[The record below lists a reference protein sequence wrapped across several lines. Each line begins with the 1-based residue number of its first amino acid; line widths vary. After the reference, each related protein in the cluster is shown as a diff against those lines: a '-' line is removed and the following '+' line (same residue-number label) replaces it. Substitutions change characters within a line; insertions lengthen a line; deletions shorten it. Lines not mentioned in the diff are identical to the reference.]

1 MPDRLSALDASFL
14 QLERPY
20 EHMHIGAVATFE
32 GPPPSYTELLRQ
44 ISGRLDLV
52 PRYRRRLARAPL
64 DALRPVWV
72 DDPGF
77 SVGHHVRRTALP
89 SPGGRGELLALV
101 GRTFSAQLDRNRPLW
116 ELWFVEGLADG
127 GFVLIFKSHH
137 ALIDGLAGVSL
148 ASAVLDAEPGERP
161 SVDGPPPQ
169 PSPAASAGPRELL
182 SLGLADA
189 ARTGVGL
196 ARLALAAAR
205 QPAATV
211 ARAQGAAGALGE
223 LARELAHPAPRT
235 PLGVPIGPDRRLA
248 TVSCRLDSVRRP
260 DATVNDVLLS
270 AVAGALR
277 RLLVAREVPVEG
289 LVLRALVPVA
299 RRAQTRGPVALGN
312 EVTAVRAPLPVGIA
326 DPLERLESVRSSMSE
341 VKASGQARGAGALI
355 AFGELL
361 PVPLLAWA
369 AGLPVATRLFNL
381 LVTNVPG
388 APSALHLLGREMREA
403 YPIALLPRGQAL
415 AIAALSYNGA
425 LGVGLLADPQALPEL
440 DALAGWLEQEIA
452 ALAL

>member
-14 QLERPY
+14 QLERAH
-20 EHMHIGAVATFE
+20 EHMHIGALATFD
-32 GPPPSYTELLRQ
+32 GPPPGYAELLEHLG
-44 ISGRLDLV
+44 GRLDLV

-72 DDPGF
+72 DDPAF

-89 SPGGRGELLALV
+89 SPGGREELLGLV

-116 ELWFVEGLADG
+116 ELWLVEGLADG
-127 GFVLIFKSHH
+127 GFALIFKSHH

-148 ASAVLDAEPGERP
+148 ASAVLDAEPGGRP
-161 SVDGPPPQ
+161 SVERPAPE
-169 PSPAASAGPRELL
+169 PSIAPGPRELL
-182 SLGLADA
+182 ALGLADA
-189 ARTGVGL
+189 ARAGIGL
-196 ARLALAAAR
+196 GAAALAAAR
-205 QPAATV
+205 RPAATV

-248 TVSCRLDSVRRP
+248 TASCRLDAVRRP

-277 RLLVAREVPVEG
+277 RLLLAREVAVENG

-299 RRAQTRGPVALGN
+299 RRAQSSGAVALGN

-326 DPLERLESVRSSMSE
+326 DPLARLEAVRGSMSE

-355 AFGELL
+355 AIGELL

-388 APSALHLLGREMREA
+388 PASALHLLGREMREA
-403 YPIALLPRGQAL
+403 YPVALLPRGQAL
-415 AIAALSYNGA
+415 AIAILSYNGA
-425 LGVGLLADPQALPEL
+425 LGVGLLADPEALPEL
-440 DALAGWLEQEIA
+440 DALAGWLEEELA
-452 ALAL
+452 ALAV